1 MIKAAFRG
9 PAGTVTAQELLV
21 TAQELLV
28 TAQGLL
34 VTAHHLSEG
43 LKRIMMEGTAIA
55 IYRE

>member
-1 MIKAAFRG
+1 MTKAAFRG

-21 TAQELLV
+21 TAQGV
-28 TAQGLL
+28 L

-43 LKRIMMEGTAIA
+43 LKRIMMEVTANA